1 MQYWNYL
8 IAASLPSIRVN
19 LMSDKQQKLNVKKR
33 LMFNKEEDY
42 YFITYNVLVFL
53 NTLGCTSEKKKFTDY
68 TKLAYI
74 IPFVSNNGLLDIVVK
89 YNQLQ
94 RQPSKE
100 ETEILRD
107 TYIKSRLRLKL
118 LTSIFFALEHN
129 QIIGLKKNDR
139 RSCIDIW
146 INKDKIPKKFLHASI
161 FKIEKEN
168 SLRIKSEIQYL
179 TSLSVK
185 KLLESLYT
193 SKGVRVWEV

>member
-1 MQYWNYL
+1 L
-8 IAASLPSIRVN
+8 IRVN

-74 IPFVSNNGLLDIVVK
+74 VPFVSNNGLLDIVLK
-89 YNQLQ
+89 YNQWE

-129 QIIGLKKNDR
+129 QIIGLKKNER
-139 RSCIDIW
+139 RSSIDIW
-146 INKDKIPKKFLHASI
+146 INKENIPKNFLDSPI
-161 FKIEKEN
+161 FKIEMEN
-168 SLRIKSEIQYL
+168 SLMIKNEFPYL
-179 TSLSVK
+179 KTWAVK
-185 KLLESLYT
+185 TLLDNLFS
-193 SKGVRVWEV
+193 SKGVRVWEA

>member
-1 MQYWNYL
+1 
-8 IAASLPSIRVN
+8 
-19 LMSDKQQKLNVKKR
+19 MSDKQQKLNVKKR

-89 YNQLQ
+89 YNLLQ

-146 INKDKIPKKFLHASI
+146 INKDKIPKMFLHASI

-168 SLRIKSEIQYL
+168 SLRIKNEIQYL